1 MYIEASFISF
11 YADVKNFDFEVVE
24 LYYTKYDR
32 DACKQGIFGMKI
44 IISHVEAKTYFTEW

>member
-11 YADVKNFDFEVVE
+11 FADVKNFDFEVVE

-32 DACKQGIFGMKI
+32 DACKEGIFGMKI
-44 IISHVEAKTYFTEW
+44 IISHVEANTYFTEW